1 MGGTFQNTPPGNAVR
16 GFYEVSK
23 VLPFP
28 EFPPKIGA
36 WKREFLRVPTI

>member
-23 VLPFP
+23 VLPFS
-28 EFPPKIGA
+28 KIMKIRRLEMENA
-36 WKREFLRVPTI
+36 